1 MRTRKV
7 VISNIGERRM
17 RIVSAAALAASLGM
31 LALGGCSS
39 ENADKPP
46 EQPMAV
52 NFALEKCQQLEANL
66 YKCPAVDQP
75 MCTPEFN
82 RTDVNCV
89 RIGPKGSV
97 FVQRGGYNR

>member
-7 VISNIGERRM
+7 VIWKIGERRM

-39 ENADKPP
+39 QNADVPP

-66 YKCPAVDQP
+66 YKCPAVDQL

-97 FVQRGGYNR
+97 FVQRGGIP